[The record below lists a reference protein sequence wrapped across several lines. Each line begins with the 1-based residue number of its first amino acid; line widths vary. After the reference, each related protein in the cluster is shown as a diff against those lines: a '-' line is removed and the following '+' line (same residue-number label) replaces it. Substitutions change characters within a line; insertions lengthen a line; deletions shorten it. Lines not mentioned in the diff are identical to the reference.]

1 MNNLI
6 NRTLVL
12 AMAGATAYTGAVSAA
27 TFVGEGTAAGKQC
40 VSLAVN
46 NSGVVVGT
54 CTPGTTSGPSVAWV
68 ASTAGTE
75 VPLPPLVSGQG
86 CTAVAIDNNG
96 QIAGSCKMAD
106 NRATAVIWNSATPG
120 AAPVALQAVSVLG
133 TGLLPEARTVISAFN
148 QSDVLAGASL
158 SGTGDATAVLWF
170 SGSTAPLQVSAL
182 HDNCFP
188 ADINNTP
195 INGVPT
201 VALDCPNPASGNTVA
216 KVVQKTGL
224 LGTLVTTPLTTPA
237 GSTGC
242 SVSSVNNAVQLLGT
256 CHFSAPDVPQ
266 AVYWPNPSATP
277 VQLSSISGVSGAS
290 RITGLRL
297 NNNGHAVVS
306 YQDSN
311 GHHLL
316 AFWTPS
322 SGSTQLIP
330 PLAGGT
336 HIGFVDL
343 SDNDVVALTSENAGE
358 HHQAAT
364 WTSATGTVAVPQFG
378 GGQESGLTAISPNG
392 TYVAGGAEDSTGT
405 DDAVVATLP

>member
-170 SGSTAPLQVSAL
+170 SGSTAPL
-182 HDNCFP
+182 
-188 ADINNTP
+188 
-195 INGVPT
+195 
-201 VALDCPNPASGNTVA
+201 
-216 KVVQKTGL
+216 
-224 LGTLVTTPLTTPA
+224 
-237 GSTGC
+237 
-242 SVSSVNNAVQLLGT
+242 
-256 CHFSAPDVPQ
+256 
-266 AVYWPNPSATP
+266 
-277 VQLSSISGVSGAS
+277 
-290 RITGLRL
+290 
-297 NNNGHAVVS
+297 
-306 YQDSN
+306 
-311 GHHLL
+311 
-316 AFWTPS
+316 
-322 SGSTQLIP
+322 
-330 PLAGGT
+330 
-336 HIGFVDL
+336 
-343 SDNDVVALTSENAGE
+343 
-358 HHQAAT
+358 
-364 WTSATGTVAVPQFG
+364 
-378 GGQESGLTAISPNG
+378 
-392 TYVAGGAEDSTGT
+392 
-405 DDAVVATLP
+405 